1 MWGVFSS
8 PARFQVHWSGA
19 ARKTKCLQII
29 QLFFARCVNFFVL
42 FSNSF
47 SFSSVFFC
55 FNKSIS
61 FRVLSIIVKS
71 SLRRCRDMS
80 RRRFWVRVN
89 RRRGLSVCV
98 AHNCQLAIDVQC
110 RCRDYL
116 SFFSKSISVR
126 WSQISLE
133 QNVNEIYRSDEIE
146 FPIISAN
153 GYSEYRSTTNYS
165 EIGDIR
171 LFIFYWLE
179 WLSMFSLL
187 FYWSEERGSSE
198 ILITDWRNWGST

>member
-1 MWGVFSS
+1 MFS
-8 PARFQVHWSGA
+8 VVVE
-19 ARKTKCLQII
+19 II
-29 QLFFARCVNFFVL
+29 
-42 FSNSF
+42 
-47 SFSSVFFC
+47 
-55 FNKSIS
+55 
-61 FRVLSIIVKS
+61 
-71 SLRRCRDMS
+71 
-80 RRRFWVRVN
+80 WV
-89 RRRGLSVCV
+89 
-98 AHNCQLAIDVQC
+98 
-110 RCRDYL
+110 
-116 SFFSKSISVR
+116 FFSKSISVR

-198 ILITDWRNWGST
+198 ILITDWRNWGSTQQISSFAFSQDASGCSFILFLLFLLKGSSLIHEGWLVAPVEFHIWIIYGRKCFRRKFHDRHATNV